1 MQLLKVLVYLCFL
14 FEEDIVSINLKTT
27 KQILY
32 LKNHSIIQKQQT
44 QKSNALLQKNNKEPG
59 LYLFIQTLT
68 YVLHICMKSQ
78 L

>member
-68 YVLHICMKSQ
+68 CTTYV
-78 L
+78 